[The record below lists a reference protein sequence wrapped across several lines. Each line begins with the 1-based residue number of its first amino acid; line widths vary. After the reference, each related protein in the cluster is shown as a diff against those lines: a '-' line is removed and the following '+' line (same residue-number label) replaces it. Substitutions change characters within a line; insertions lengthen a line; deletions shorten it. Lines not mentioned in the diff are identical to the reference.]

1 MKREINLKWY
11 IKRLESVAR
20 KHKALNNDETFKSV
34 LNDLNKLDNY
44 NVFRE
49 AQ

>member
-1 MKREINLKWY
+1 MKRKINLKWY

-20 KHKALNNDETFKSV
+20 KHKPLNNDETFKSV

-49 AQ
+49 AL